1 MAVNLNKFL
10 ITDKLHT
17 LRRSLNVLSP
27 RDQFKVLLATLVQV
41 SITFL
46 DLLGVI
52 AIGLLVALSTTSL
65 QLRNPEGKMMTA
77 LRFLHLDSYTFQSQI
92 IVLGSSSVIL
102 LVGRT
107 FLSIY
112 FTRRTLFFLSRRGAT
127 VSASLISRLISQSL
141 ITIQARTKQETLFAI
156 TRGVD
161 LIVLQVIAYTV
172 ILIADIA
179 LLIVMSAGLFVI
191 DPLISAGT
199 ILVFSVVGY
208 LLFKYMHV
216 RAGVLGMQSS
226 ELNIS
231 SNQKIIE
238 VIETY
243 RESVVRNRRF
253 YYANEIEKLRNELA
267 DTTAEMNFM
276 PYVSKY
282 IIESVVI
289 VGTLAIGFVQFM
301 LHDAIQ
307 ATSTMAIF
315 FAAGARITPSLL
327 RVQQGIM
334 TIRMALGQS
343 KPTLDLIDDL
353 ASTAFLE
360 KGKTS
365 LDLLHIGFD
374 SRVNLSDVSF
384 KYPNKI
390 KNAVEN
396 FTLEISSGK
405 FIAIVGPSG
414 AGKTTA
420 VDILLGVLKPNK
432 GTVLISG
439 LPPLSTYEEWPGA
452 VSYVPQDTVIING
465 SIRENVSL
473 GFSLTDAT
481 DDLVV
486 SALKIANLYKYVLEL
501 PQGLDTQVGDGGSN
515 LSGGQRQRLGIARAM
530 FTQPHLVVLD
540 ESTSSLDVEAEASIS
555 DSLLALKGSVTVVMI
570 AHRLSTI
577 RNADSVVYIDN
588 GKIMAVGTFEEV
600 RSSVRDFD
608 HQAKLMGL

>member
-1 MAVNLNKFL
+1 M
-10 ITDKLHT
+10 
-17 LRRSLNVLSP
+17 RRSLNVLSP
-27 RDQFKVLLATLVQV
+27 RDQFKVLLATLVQI

-52 AIGLLVALSTTSL
+52 AIGLLVALSTSSL

-77 LRFLHLDSYTFQSQI
+77 IRFLHLDSYTFQSQI

-112 FTRRTLFFLSRRGAT
+112 FTRRTLFFLSHKGAT

-161 LIVLQVIAYTV
+161 LIVLQVIACTV

-199 ILVFSVVGY
+199 ILVFSLVGY
-208 LLFKYMHV
+208 LLFKYMHI

-253 YYANEIEKLRNELA
+253 HYANEIEKLRKKLA
-267 DTTAEMNFM
+267 FITAEMNFM

-301 LHDAIQ
+301 HHDAIQ

-327 RVQQGIM
+327 RIQQGVM

-343 KPTLDLIDDL
+343 KLTLNLIDDL
-353 ASTAFLE
+353 ASTEFLE
-360 KGKTS
+360 KGKNS

-390 KNAVEN
+390 ENAVEN

-420 VDILLGVLKPNK
+420 VDILLGVLKPDE

-452 VSYVPQDTVIING
+452 VSYVPQDTVIVNG

-473 GFSLTDAT
+473 GFSVTDAT

-486 SALKIANLYKYVLEL
+486 SALKIANLDKYVLEL
-501 PQGLDTQVGDGGSN
+501 PQGLDTQVGDGGSK

-600 RSSVRDFD
+600 RRSVRDFD

>member
-10 ITDKLHT
+10 ITDKLHA

-27 RDQFKVLLATLVQV
+27 RDQFKVLLATLVQI

-52 AIGLLVALSTTSL
+52 AIGLLVALSTSSL
-65 QLRNPEGKMMTA
+65 QLQAPEGKMMTA
-77 LRFLHLDSYTFQSQI
+77 IRFFHLDSFTFQSQI

-127 VSASLISRLISQSL
+127 VSASLISRLVSQSL

-172 ILIADIA
+172 VLIADIA

-191 DPLISAGT
+191 DPLISVSA

-253 YYANEIEKLRNELA
+253 HYANEIEKLRNELA

-301 LHDAIQ
+301 LHDPIQ

-390 KNAVEN
+390 ENAVEN

-420 VDILLGVLKPNK
+420 VDILLGVLKPDE

-486 SALKIANLYKYVLEL
+486 SALKIANLDKYVLEL

-540 ESTSSLDVEAEASIS
+540 ESTSSLDVEVEASIS

-600 RSSVRDFD
+600 RSAVRDFD